1 MPVLSSTCNPRR
13 AEGTAL
19 HHQVCGAPTK
29 APDCVCQAG
38 RESDPAT
45 QEPPLESLHLLEPAS
60 SSDCGRPRPGDKR
73 ARRSSGASV
82 AAAQHVRSLLHECRR
97 RLPGH
102 TGIAAFADRV
112 CAHAPGSRSSP
123 TPPLA
128 PADMSSSGTPRHPT
142 SSMRSSSRAAK
153 GQPAIRPRRTFP
165 DVTGTPAQMSKQESR
180 STRTRRPLGTRDA
193 TVLLG
198 SRLAC
203 ASDAKQS
210 RWFTAAVGR
219 VDRRPRGGRG
229 ARAARPTAVGD
240 ALSRTPRGRAAPR
253 ASPAAVVGAASRGRG
268 SRFAART

>member
-1 MPVLSSTCNPRR
+1 LPHRDSDAARASSDRARTSCLCTGCNGSGRVGLPLFVRGER
-13 AEGTAL
+13 GGSAARTLAPSRMQASSAWGT
-19 HHQVCGAPTK
+19 
-29 APDCVCQAG
+29 
-38 RESDPAT
+38 PA
-45 QEPPLESLHLLEPAS
+45 SLHSLT
-60 SSDCGRPRPGDKR
+60 
-73 ARRSSGASV
+73 ASV
-82 AAAQHVRSLLHECRR
+82 RTPQEAEVPRTAARSGQHVLFGHSETPDDLHAIQLSCRKG
-97 RLPGH
+97 PAGH
-102 TGIAAFADRV
+102 
-112 CAHAPGSRSSP
+112 S
-123 TPPLA
+123 
-128 PADMSSSGTPRHPT
+128 
-142 SSMRSSSRAAK
+142 
-153 GQPAIRPRRTFP
+153 RRTFP

-180 STRTRRPLGTRDA
+180 STPTRRPLGTRDA

-240 ALSRTPRGRAAPR
+240 ALSRTPRGRVAPR